1 MPIYVYRCIPCKSE
15 SEIFAKLGE
24 IDDLR
29 LCKCGTKMERQ
40 FTAPN
45 INGGTLSTATFEKYR
60 RAFGKSV
67 DSWSSVTDMDNHIKK
82 KNEEFGLNIEPLGN
96 NL

>member
-1 MPIYVYRCIPCKSE
+1 MPIYVYRCTQCQSE
-15 SEIFAKLGE
+15 TEIFAKMEE

-29 LCKCGTKMERQ
+29 LCKCGTEMGRQ

-45 INGGTLSTATFEKYR
+45 INGGTLSTSTFEKYR
-60 RAFGKSV
+60 RAFGSSV
-67 DSWSSVTDMDNHIKK
+67 DTWSSVTDMDNQIKK

-96 NL
+96 N

>member
-1 MPIYVYRCIPCKSE
+1 MPIYVYRCTQCQSE
-15 SEIFAKLGE
+15 TEIFAKMEE

-29 LCKCGTKMERQ
+29 LCKCGTEMGRQ

-45 INGGTLSTATFEKYR
+45 INGGTLSTSTFEKYR
-60 RAFGKSV
+60 RAFGSSV
-67 DSWSSVTDMDNHIKK
+67 DTWSSVTDMDNHIKK

-96 NL
+96 N

>member
-1 MPIYVYRCIPCKSE
+1 ME
-15 SEIFAKLGE
+15 E

-29 LCKCGTKMERQ
+29 LCKCGKDLSRQ

-45 INGGTLSTATFEKYR
+45 INGGTLSGTTFQKYR
-60 RAFGKSV
+60 RAFGDSV
-67 DSWSSVTDMDNHIKK
+67 DNWSSVTDMDRHITK

-96 NL
+96 N

>member
-1 MPIYVYRCIPCKSE
+1 MPIYVYRCIPCQSE
-15 SEIFAKLGE
+15 TEIFAKLGE

-40 FTAPN
+40 FTVPN
-45 INGGTLSTATFEKYR
+45 INGGTLSSATFEKYR

>member
-1 MPIYVYRCIPCKSE
+1 ME
-15 SEIFAKLGE
+15 E

-29 LCKCGTKMERQ
+29 LCKCGKDLSRQ

-45 INGGTLSTATFEKYR
+45 INGGTLSGTTFQKYR
-60 RAFGKSV
+60 RAFGDSV
-67 DSWSSVTDMDNHIKK
+67 DNWSSVTDVDRHITK

-96 NL
+96 N

>member
-1 MPIYVYRCIPCKSE
+1 MPIYVYRCIQCQSE
-15 SEIFAKLGE
+15 TEIFAKMEE

-29 LCKCGTKMERQ
+29 LCKCGTEMGRQ

-45 INGGTLSTATFEKYR
+45 INGGTLSTSTFEKYR
-60 RAFGKSV
+60 QAFGSSV
-67 DSWSSVTDMDNHIKK
+67 DTWSSVTDMDNHIKK

-96 NL
+96 N